1 MQNNINFAELKSR
14 ISAANNKG
22 ASIKEKTL
30 DKLKNEAD
38 KLLKEAQRLDKALQ
52 GKKERLEKLVYSIE
66 NIDEYL
72 QKLSNKGKKEQPQK
86 KASGE

>member
-1 MQNNINFAELKSR
+1 MQNNINFAELENK
-14 ISAANNKG
+14 INAANKTS

-30 DKLKNEAD
+30 DKLTSEAR

-52 GKKERLEKLVYSIE
+52 GKQQRLEKLVHNIE
-66 NIDEYL
+66 NIDDYL
-72 QKLSNKGKKEQPQK
+72 QKLSNKGKQPQPK